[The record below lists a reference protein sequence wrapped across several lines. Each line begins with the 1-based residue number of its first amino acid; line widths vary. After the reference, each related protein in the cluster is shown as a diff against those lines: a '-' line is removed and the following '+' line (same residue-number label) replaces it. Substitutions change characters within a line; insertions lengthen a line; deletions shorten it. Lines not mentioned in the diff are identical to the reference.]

1 MRLIDIHS
9 ITFGVVSSLLSRL
22 ESPKNIIV
30 TSTATQ
36 TLEAFLPRFRLTFF
50 VNANWELECRSM
62 PGYIVDKSQSCGTM
76 FGLTNK
82 LILRPGPTSSE
93 DSLLPRRV
101 IIPQGVVS
109 FRKCGDFTSI
119 SIITDAKQHVRW
131 HEYTIDADLRCLTS
145 NTSLSSKLYQCYLHA
160 LTSHC
165 LPDPLLGHTGT
176 EEALYIL
183 QSASCRSFPTLNFH
197 QAKLLELISNLT
209 PKRDYYPHHL
219 ESMATVKWNDLPA
232 LSQHHGFF
240 WTVSSLFDHARALAA
255 LYDQPAVLGT
265 LNRDQL
271 LLNRAAF
278 RNKSYYPSDSQVMEG
293 ASSVGDVTY
302 ESRDVSDLGSA
313 ECVAF
318 QTTWSILNGR
328 PSLDS
333 TSRSLWDI
341 MKSWGSLGPS
351 DREVSLRYSRHW
363 LKFDAS
369 RDWFVIYDL
378 CRKAMNGGIRNSR
391 IKLSFSLSAAAY
403 SKSKYSEIVP
413 ILMIFSLD
421 ERCCD
426 LSPPPDHSYTLS
438 DGLGPRLTHL
448 NALISKS
455 ALDIDSTPAHT
466 LRVSWRQKCSIYHET
481 VRRHS
486 SPAATSILDQW
497 PHYQHVDLPNEWFDK
512 AAFNQRIKEYSESIS
527 RNIGLREHVGELQGV
542 LRKYMDVSIP
552 TADPYTFSPQFI
564 TSHSRAPSY
573 SLCDVLASRTDIPP
587 SSITEGVPPR
597 VGPDNLKILIE
608 ELCRSQLP
616 LKALYGNELNMSHCE
631 LLRQNAQGAIPS
643 HELLV
648 TYRDE
653 CSLEKH
659 NIFSDISVA
668 LAPSQNM
675 ETINGVADL
684 WPRITPRSLLRQLA
698 RDRISRLPDQWR
710 SLIMRFAISLLKY
723 RHSLRLLELSSGQR
737 HDELLRETESLHK
750 NVLAES
756 SPDWLLIQVR
766 LLSCS

>member
-1 MRLIDIHS
+1 
-9 ITFGVVSSLLSRL
+9 
-22 ESPKNIIV
+22 
-30 TSTATQ
+30 
-36 TLEAFLPRFRLTFF
+36 
-50 VNANWELECRSM
+50 
-62 PGYIVDKSQSCGTM
+62 
-76 FGLTNK
+76 
-82 LILRPGPTSSE
+82 
-93 DSLLPRRV
+93 
-101 IIPQGVVS
+101 
-109 FRKCGDFTSI
+109 
-119 SIITDAKQHVRW
+119 
-131 HEYTIDADLRCLTS
+131 
-145 NTSLSSKLYQCYLHA
+145 
-160 LTSHC
+160 
-165 LPDPLLGHTGT
+165 
-176 EEALYIL
+176 
-183 QSASCRSFPTLNFH
+183 
-197 QAKLLELISNLT
+197 
-209 PKRDYYPHHL
+209 
-219 ESMATVKWNDLPA
+219 
-232 LSQHHGFF
+232 
-240 WTVSSLFDHARALAA
+240 
-255 LYDQPAVLGT
+255 
-265 LNRDQL
+265 
-271 LLNRAAF
+271 
-278 RNKSYYPSDSQVMEG
+278 
-293 ASSVGDVTY
+293 
-302 ESRDVSDLGSA
+302 
-313 ECVAF
+313 
-318 QTTWSILNGR
+318 
-328 PSLDS
+328 
-333 TSRSLWDI
+333 
-341 MKSWGSLGPS
+341 
-351 DREVSLRYSRHW
+351 
-363 LKFDAS
+363 
-369 RDWFVIYDL
+369 
-378 CRKAMNGGIRNSR
+378 
-391 IKLSFSLSAAAY
+391 
-403 SKSKYSEIVP
+403 
-413 ILMIFSLD
+413 
-421 ERCCD
+421 
-426 LSPPPDHSYTLS
+426 
-438 DGLGPRLTHL
+438 
-448 NALISKS
+448 
-455 ALDIDSTPAHT
+455 
-466 LRVSWRQKCSIYHET
+466 
-481 VRRHS
+481 
-486 SPAATSILDQW
+486 
-497 PHYQHVDLPNEWFDK
+497 VDLPNEWFDK